1 MLDANNDKLSS
12 ESTEKK
18 SSEEIENIPLES
30 AVEDKDA
37 IKEALP
43 DTKVEAEDVAQ
54 EVVEE
59 EVVKKVEVPEVVA
72 DKVEEKVEEAVVN
85 KDEAAEVVAE
95 AEQVV
100 EEEVISKV
108 EEPEV
113 VAEAE
118 EIGKE
123 EVVSKVEVAEV
134 IAEAEELVEEKLSD
148 KEDTEEGIAAKTTET
163 SDEETTKD
171 EKKEI
176 PQFDLSKLSLE
187 GIVDLMYK
195 LLNEFD
201 IKEVKNHIESLK
213 IDFQKKFKALIAEK
227 KAAFIAESGSD
238 LDFFYT
244 SPIKGK
250 FDELVREYKKRRQQ
264 IYKNI
269 ESEQKENLEIRLLL
283 IDELKA
289 LIDNADGSTMYKKFK
304 VLQDK
309 WRAVGQIPHA
319 KYNDV
324 WRTYDHHV
332 ERFYDLLHL
341 NNDFRDLDFKHN
353 LEEKTKLVERAEVLA
368 ENDDVNFAFK
378 ELQLLHKM
386 WKEEIGP
393 VAREIREDIWQKFSE
408 ATKKIHQK
416 KHDYQDK
423 LDEKFKA
430 NVGLKL
436 AVIEKIKAI
445 ELSANETHKVWQERI
460 KKTEALR
467 EEFFAIG
474 KVPKSKN
481 EEIWQLFR
489 ESTKA
494 FNAAKNAF
502 YKSIKKDQSE
512 NLTKK
517 LLLVKEAEEMKDSDE
532 WANATEM
539 FKKVQADWK
548 KIGHVP
554 RRDSDKI
561 WKRFKDACN
570 HYFDRLHEKDNV
582 LGKDQS
588 ELIDKKKEFMDN
600 LKAEIEKG
608 KDLSLEYVEEAM
620 DNWRTLGV
628 LPQKVKHLEAKFNK
642 VLDAAYKKLDISK
655 IDADFLRFKSSINNL
670 MDQKNA
676 RKLDGEQLFIRRK
689 IDEITREIK
698 QLENNISFIS
708 NASED
713 NPLVKNVY
721 KNIENH
727 KKELEIW
734 KRKIFFMKKLDY

>member
-1 MLDANNDKLSS
+1 MLDANNEKLSS

-18 SSEEIENIPLES
+18 ISEEIENIPPKS
-30 AVEDKDA
+30 AEEEKDD
-37 IKEALP
+37 IKEELS
-43 DTKVEAEDVAQ
+43 DTKVETKDAVQ

-59 EVVKKVEVPEVVA
+59 EVVSKVEAPEVVVEAEELIEEEVVSKVEVPEVVA
-72 DKVEEKVEEAVVN
+72 EAKEIVEEEVVSKVEVPEVDVEAKEI
-85 KDEAAEVVAE
+85 
-95 AEQVV
+95 V

-108 EEPEV
+108 EVPEV

-118 EIGKE
+118 EI
-123 EVVSKVEVAEV
+123 
-134 IAEAEELVEEKLSD
+134 VEEELSD
-148 KEDTEEGIAAKTTET
+148 KKGIEEKNIGEIKETNLVDTEIDSEEKPEASAQALEDNSKEEKEEAIVAETTET
-163 SDEETTKD
+163 SEEKTTKD
-171 EKKEI
+171 ERKEI

-187 GIVDLMYK
+187 GIVDLMFK

-201 IKEVKNHIESLK
+201 IKEVKNHIETLK
-213 IDFQKKFKALIAEK
+213 IDFQKKFKSLITEK
-227 KAAFIAESGSD
+227 KKAFIAESGNEI
-238 LDFFYT
+238 DFFYT
-244 SPIKGK
+244 SPVKGK
-250 FDELVREYKKRRQQ
+250 FDELIREYKKRRQQ

-269 ESEQKENLEIRLLL
+269 ESEQKENLETRLLL
-283 IDELKA
+283 IDELKD

-353 LEEKTKLVERAEVLA
+353 LEEKTKLIEKAEVLA
-368 ENDDVNFAFK
+368 ENEDVNFAFK

-416 KHDYQDK
+416 KHDFQDK

-445 ELSANETHKVWQERI
+445 ELSANESHKAWQERI
-460 KKTEALR
+460 KKAEALR

-517 LLLVKEAEEMKDSDE
+517 PMS
-532 WANATEM
+532 
-539 FKKVQADWK
+539 
-548 KIGHVP
+548 
-554 RRDSDKI
+554 
-561 WKRFKDACN
+561 
-570 HYFDRLHEKDNV
+570 
-582 LGKDQS
+582 
-588 ELIDKKKEFMDN
+588 
-600 LKAEIEKG
+600 
-608 KDLSLEYVEEAM
+608 
-620 DNWRTLGV
+620 
-628 LPQKVKHLEAKFNK
+628 
-642 VLDAAYKKLDISK
+642 
-655 IDADFLRFKSSINNL
+655 
-670 MDQKNA
+670 
-676 RKLDGEQLFIRRK
+676 
-689 IDEITREIK
+689 
-698 QLENNISFIS
+698 
-708 NASED
+708 
-713 NPLVKNVY
+713 
-721 KNIENH
+721 
-727 KKELEIW
+727 
-734 KRKIFFMKKLDY
+734 